1 MSEFWAFGYGG
12 GAFIQGGIAHLSA
25 LGLIA
30 VLVFAAWRL
39 KLTSAQR
46 QAIRWTLAGLMLVN
60 ELGWH
65 AWHVYYGL
73 WTVQELLPLEI
84 CNWMVLISIFT
95 LTSRSQLGYE
105 FTYLLGI
112 PAASQVL
119 ITPALGP
126 YGFPHL
132 LFFQIF
138 FSHGGIVF
146 AALYL
151 TLGEGMRPRSWLAV
165 ARVAGITLVYA
176 LGIFFINPLIGS
188 NYLFLA
194 YKPPAATLID
204 YLGPWPWYGLSMA
217 AIGVGLAV
225 LLYLPFAWLN
235 RAGRKY
241 PRTILKSG

>member
-1 MSEFWAFGYGG
+1 MSDLWAYDYGG
-12 GAFIQGGIAHLSA
+12 GPFVQGGAAHLGA
-25 LGLIA
+25 LAVIA
-30 VLVFAAWRL
+30 ALTLAFVLAGRRL
-39 KLTSAQR
+39 QDGQR
-46 QAIRWTLAGLMLVN
+46 QTLGWILAGLMLFN

-73 WTVQELLPLEI
+73 WTVQTLLPLNL
-84 CNWMVLISIFT
+84 CNLMVFT
-95 LTSRSQLGYE
+95 SVWTLVRRSQLGYE
-105 FTYLLGI
+105 FIYLLGI

-138 FSHGGIVF
+138 ISHGGVVL

-151 TLGEGMRPRSWLAV
+151 TLGEGMRPRGWRAV
-165 ARVAGITLVYA
+165 GRVVGWALLYA
-176 LGIFFINPLIGS
+176 LAIFFLNQLLGS

-217 AIGVGLAV
+217 AIGTILAV
-225 LLYLPFAWLN
+225 ALYLPFTLSD
-235 RAGRKY
+235 RGVV
-241 PRTILKSG
+241 RTHDPTK